1 MSICLAADP
10 NWYLYRW
17 GLGKLVAKWK
27 EIDLI
32 RAAASSRNTALLASC
47 LWNPSHRIDSL
58 SLFFFVFFGGRGW
71 RGVFSNIDSSP
82 NKYPVLVFNKPKNK
96 FGKLLHICDVELLVI
111 APHDKFTMYAV
122 LSWFTLLWRK
132 INFVVIYALLCGTKI
147 NQKILSVE
155 EKLKISCL
163 PKKSSTS

>member
-58 SLFFFVFFGGRGW
+58 SLSSFFVFLGGG
-71 RGVFSNIDSSP
+71 GGGGYSQTLILPPINILSLSSISRRT
-82 NKYPVLVFNKPKNK
+82 NLGNYSISVMWSFWW
-96 FGKLLHICDVELLVI
+96 LLHMTNLQCMLSCRDLLCFDAKSI
-111 APHDKFTMYAV
+111 
-122 LSWFTLLWRK
+122 LLWFTHFCVEQKLTKKSCLWRK
-132 INFVVIYALLCGTKI
+132 N
-147 NQKILSVE
+147 
-155 EKLKISCL
+155 
-163 PKKSSTS
+163 